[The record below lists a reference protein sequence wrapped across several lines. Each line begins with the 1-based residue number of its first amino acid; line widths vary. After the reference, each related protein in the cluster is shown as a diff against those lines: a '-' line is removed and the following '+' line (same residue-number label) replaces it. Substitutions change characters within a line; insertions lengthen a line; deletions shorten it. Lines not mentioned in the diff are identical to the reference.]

1 MRNTPLHL
9 IGISLLMSALLLGAC
24 GESEELGPDADTA
37 VSGDALVPCDLALV
51 VHDRFQVH
59 LVSSTGTPMDSFEGT
74 LSLTRKD
81 SDTSAGF
88 VCPPTSPHTYRC
100 ERGEEE
106 PPSLFGGDGTLNFI
120 WDQRSSGFSEGV
132 NGVVVE
138 ATNGETFAGDI
149 EFVEGS
155 LPPGGRSS
163 DCHQLARVFDV
174 TIQLEAAP

>member
-1 MRNTPLHL
+1 M
-9 IGISLLMSALLLGAC
+9 GFSLLMSALLFGAC
-24 GESEELGPDADTA
+24 GESEELGPDADTT

-59 LVSSTGTPMDSFEGT
+59 LVSSSGTPMDSFEGT
-74 LSLTRKD
+74 LSLGREE
-81 SDTSAGF
+81 SNLSAEF

-106 PPSLFGGDGTLNFI
+106 PPSLFGGAGTLNFI
-120 WDQRSSGFSEGV
+120 WDQRSPGFSEGV
-132 NGVVVE
+132 NRVVVE
-138 ATNGETFAGDI
+138 ASNGETFAGDI
-149 EFVEGS
+149 EFVEGT

-163 DCHQLARVFDV
+163 DCHQLARVFDA